1 MAHVDPAAASPPFD
15 ALADRLRSAVLLF
28 GVLPALVVAVVFLLV
43 LGPLWAIVALVV
55 VAGGWALAVTARVR
69 GSVDRAL
76 VLVGARPGR
85 EGEFPRWENVL
96 DGLGASSGVG
106 DPEVWVVERGGAN
119 AMAVASHDRV
129 ALVATTELV
138 RSLGPVELEAV
149 AANLL
154 GRVKDGS
161 ARYGTVATT
170 LVGPFLGRV
179 DAAGKVLAEGLGDQ
193 RAVRSDLT
201 AVGLTRYP
209 PGLARALGHL
219 EELGTV
225 VPGVD
230 PATAHLWVAPV
241 VEGGAGVAPEV
252 AATALQPL
260 GMRIEVLG
268 QV

>member
-1 MAHVDPAAASPPFD
+1 MQTPPATPPYD
-15 ALADRLRSAVLLF
+15 ALADRLRSALMLF
-28 GVLPALVVAVVFLLV
+28 GVLPALVVAVVVLFL
-43 LGPLWAIVALVV
+43 LGPLVALVALVV
-55 VAGGWALAVTARVR
+55 IAGGWAALVAGRVR

-76 VLVGARPGR
+76 QLAGARPER
-85 EGEFPRWENVL
+85 DGEFPRWENVL
-96 DGLGASSGVG
+96 DGLGATSGV
-106 DPEVWVVERGGAN
+106 DPELWVVDRAGAN
-119 AMAVASHDRV
+119 AMAVADRDRV

-138 RSLGPVELEAV
+138 GSLGPVELEAV

-170 LVGPFLGRV
+170 LVGPFLGKV

-193 RAVRSDLT
+193 RAVHSDLA

-209 PGLARALGHL
+209 PGLARALTHL
-219 EELGTV
+219 EELGTE

-230 PATAHLWVAPV
+230 PSTAHLWVAPV
-241 VEGGAGVAPEV
+241 VADGAGVAPEV